1 MKILNFGSCN
11 IDYVYSLDH
20 IVSPGETE
28 TTYKMETFSGGKGL
42 NQSIAV
48 AKAGAKIFH
57 AGCIGEGGQM
67 LEDMMKSSGVDTTYI
82 KKVPEKNGHA
92 IIQVTAKGEN
102 SIFLYPG
109 SNAMVE
115 KDYID
120 SVLADFSEND
130 ILLLQNEISN
140 IDYIVEKAYEK
151 GMCIILNPS
160 PFNDEIKKIDFNMLS
175 YIILN
180 EVEAKAVS
188 GSEDAKESLA
198 FFQKHY
204 PDLKVMLTLGGRG
217 CIYKDTE
224 IEASQEIFP
233 VEVVDTT
240 AAGDTFTGYFIA
252 GIASGDDTKEILKTA
267 TMASAIAVSR
277 EGAAPSIPEKCEVL
291 KAISDMEKAND

>member
-42 NQSIAV
+42 NQSIAI
-48 AKAGAKIFH
+48 ARAGAKIFH
-57 AGCIGEGGQM
+57 AGCIGEEGEM
-67 LEDMMKSSGVDTTYI
+67 LEEIMKDSGVDTTYL

-92 IIQVTAKGEN
+92 IIQVTCDGEN

-120 SVLADFSEND
+120 SVLENFEKGD

-140 IDYIVEKAYEK
+140 IDYIIEKAYEK

-160 PFNDEIKKIDFNMLS
+160 PFNEEIKKIDLNMLS

-188 GSEDAKESLA
+188 GCGNAESCLT
-198 FFQKHY
+198 FFENNY
-204 PDLKVMLTLGGRG
+204 PDLKVMLTLGSRG
-217 CIYKDTE
+217 CIYKDSEKEVT
-224 IEASQEIFP
+224 QDIFR

-252 GIASGDDTKEILKTA
+252 GIASGDDMTEILKTA
-267 TMASAIAVSR
+267 SMASAIAVSR
-277 EGAAPSIPEKCEVL
+277 KGAAPSIPKRCEVL
-291 KAISDMEKAND
+291 EALK